1 MKIKNY
7 QWGTGQRKTVQQALT
22 VQQAFVLGIRR
33 EPYPQSASRMEFLKF
48 DKMIWQAGRKPNR
61 IVVGTIRAMGAQH
74 FFRGCYLGAE
84 ND

>member
-7 QWGTGQRKTVQQALT
+7 QWGTGQRKTVQQVFAWN
-22 VQQAFVLGIRR
+22 IRR
-33 EPYPQSASRMEFLKF
+33 EPYPQSAGRMEFLKF

-61 IVVGTIRAMGAQH
+61 TAVGLIRAMGAQQ
-74 FFRGCYLGAE
+74 FFRGCYHGAE